1 MEQIPMYPM
10 ILSVS
15 SGDPRGRGLNVI
27 FITEYQ
33 EATTPLNKLE
43 RKKVSFVS
51 KIRYLKRR
59 KKY

>member
-1 MEQIPMYPM
+1 MYPM

-43 RKKVSFVS
+43 RKKKYISFVS